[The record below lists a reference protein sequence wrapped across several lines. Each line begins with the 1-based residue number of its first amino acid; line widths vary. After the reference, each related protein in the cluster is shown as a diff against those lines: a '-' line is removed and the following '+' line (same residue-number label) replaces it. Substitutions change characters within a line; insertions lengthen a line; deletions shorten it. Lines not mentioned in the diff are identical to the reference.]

1 MMKDPKTDAGFRQHV
16 LEQRYS
22 ILGQS
27 VFDLTSNAPIHDEW
41 LVRFDGRESLQ
52 GLLRPAELSGAISE
66 LDLAMLARAVKTLN
80 VDKRRLPIAV
90 NISGASIMEPDF
102 EAKLFAVL
110 SGYKSSPDRLLF
122 ELTETWDLRDLDP
135 AIDILTKLSNKG
147 HALCLDDVGAG
158 AASLRYLRAFKTDWL
173 KIDGDFVQ
181 AAVNCPRERAILR
194 ALLTLKTDLGVRF
207 IAEGV
212 ETDDILKFVKSEGF
226 DAAQGY
232 ALSRPKL
239 EPLRRM

>member
-1 MMKDPKTDAGFRQHV
+1 MRRDPKTDAGFRQHV

-22 ILGQS
+22 IVGQS
-27 VFDLTSNAPIHDEW
+27 VFDLTSGAPIHDEW
-41 LVRFDGRESLQ
+41 LVRFDDGANLQ
-52 GLLRPAELSGAISE
+52 GLLRPAELSGAISA
-66 LDLAMLARAVKTLN
+66 LDLAMLARAVNTLN
-80 VDKRRLPIAV
+80 IDKRRLPIAV
-90 NISGASIMEPDF
+90 NISGASIMEADF
-102 EAKLFAVL
+102 EDKLFEAL
-110 SGYKSSPDRLLF
+110 AAYKSSPDRLLF

-135 AIDILTKLSNKG
+135 AINILAKLAKMG

-181 AAVNCPRERAILR
+181 AAVHCPRELAILR
-194 ALLTLKTDLGVRF
+194 AVMSLKSALGVKF

-212 ETDDILKFVKSEGF
+212 ETQDILDFVKAENF

-239 EPLRRM
+239 EPLRRL